1 MRLCEFSFLQPGS
14 KRLRVKNDA
23 QFVNCLVMNTPK
35 LWIVAA
41 QAQSWEEKE
50 RSSNRDWSLLRPS
63 SKSCDGPIG
72 RLRSL
77 HQSRG
82 IFSRSL
88 ASIYHYLEITFVCLK
103 FAGPETLL
111 QYWILN
117 AFSHDDD
124 KNTWMRGERDPVV
137 IFLLSLSLARWPA
150 RVQMTRVNSPYSCG
164 VMRKC
169 DSQTRVLRV
178 MDRFFPIHPY
188 WHLWLWLSERRVR
201 PTDCARTARE
211 REWMR
216 NKKPSAPCWAQ
227 NICVCA
233 CNSSL
238 WLEIIICVCSP
249 KWANHFSNY

>member
-1 MRLCEFSFLQPGS
+1 MDCGS
-14 KRLRVKNDA
+14 
-23 QFVNCLVMNTPK
+23 P
-35 LWIVAA
+35 
-41 QAQSWEEKE
+41 QAHSGEHGRKKKEALESWRRARIGRCCGHQAKV
-50 RSSNRDWSLLRPS
+50 
-63 SKSCDGPIG
+63 CDGPIG

-82 IFSRSL
+82 IFSRSPR
-88 ASIYHYLEITFVCLK
+88 SIYHYLEITFVCLK

-137 IFLLSLSLARWPA
+137 IFLLSLFHYPYP

-178 MDRFFPIHPY
+178 MDRFFSNPPLLASLTLTEWAPHSTRRP
-188 WHLWLWLSERRVR
+188 LSRSTTDRPSEWETKNHQPPVESKISVFVRVI
-201 PTDCARTARE
+201 PGCD
-211 REWMR
+211 W
-216 NKKPSAPCWAQ
+216 K
-227 NICVCA
+227 
-233 CNSSL
+233 
-238 WLEIIICVCSP
+238 
-249 KWANHFSNY
+249 